1 MAVYDYHIGMPESNA
16 LSMKS
21 HVFSMARSASK
32 PLRSSEFFDPGITSP
47 ISFDPPDV
55 FFLCSRG
62 LLTLCFF
69 VDSMIR
75 RSLLEG
81 LSFNRPALDFDE
93 FFIAFLYFSY
103 SGLFAKRN
111 YEYSLTDF

>member
-1 MAVYDYHIGMPESNA
+1 
-16 LSMKS
+16 
-21 HVFSMARSASK
+21 MARSLASK

-47 ISFDPPDV
+47 ISFNPPDV

-81 LSFNRPALDFDE
+81 LSFNRPALT
-93 FFIAFLYFSY
+93 SM
-103 SGLFAKRN
+103 S
-111 YEYSLTDF
+111 SLSPFCILVTVASLPRETA